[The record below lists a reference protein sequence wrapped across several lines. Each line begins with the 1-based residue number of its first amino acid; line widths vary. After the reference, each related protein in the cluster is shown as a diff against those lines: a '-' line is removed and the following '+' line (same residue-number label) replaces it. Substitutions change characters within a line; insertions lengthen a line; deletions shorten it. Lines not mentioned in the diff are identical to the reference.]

1 MAVNS
6 GPGSIPSNNN
16 LIYYLDPGNPIC
28 YPGSGND
35 VFNLLNISQTGSFKN
50 EAGFSKT
57 NVGSFFSNGT
67 SYTCIDSGFPTASL
81 EIDKITISQWFFCEG
96 GTTLRN
102 SQQLYN
108 FANGNNGVFTE
119 FSNAFGNWYIYWAVA
134 DASAFPDNDLR
145 ISIKPSGGSEQYV
158 FSNQWNQ
165 IVLTL
170 DLTQADS
177 DKAKVYANGD
187 LVPFDSGYSALTVD
201 TLGSGSI
208 LSIGGNKA
216 SSNAAVSFSG
226 SLGPF
231 QIYNRALSSDEVLD
245 NYNALKGRFI

>member
-1 MAVNS
+1 MGTTYHNKPIVTD
-6 GPGSIPSNNN
+6 G
-16 LIYYLDPGNPIC
+16 LVFYVDPANKES
-28 YPGSGND
+28 YPGSGTEITDLINS
-35 VFNLLNISQTGSFKN
+35 NITGSFEN
-50 EAGFSKT
+50 EAGF
-57 NVGSFFSNGT
+57 NENNGGSFFSNGT
-67 SYTCIDSGFPTASL
+67 SQTYINSGLPTASL
-81 EIDKITISQWFFCEG
+81 EINKITVSQWFFCEG
-96 GTTLRN
+96 GTTSRN

-119 FSNAFGNWYIYWAVA
+119 FINQFGNWYVYWAIA

-177 DKAKVYANGD
+177 DKANVYANGD
-187 LVPFDSGYSALTVD
+187 LVPFDSGYSALTVS
-201 TLGSGSI
+201 TLGSGSM
-208 LSIGGNKA
+208 LSIGGDRK
-216 SSNAAVSFSG
+216 SSNAAISFSG

-231 QIYNRALSSDEVLD
+231 QIYNKALSASEVLQ
-245 NYNALKGRFI
+245 NYNALKNRFI